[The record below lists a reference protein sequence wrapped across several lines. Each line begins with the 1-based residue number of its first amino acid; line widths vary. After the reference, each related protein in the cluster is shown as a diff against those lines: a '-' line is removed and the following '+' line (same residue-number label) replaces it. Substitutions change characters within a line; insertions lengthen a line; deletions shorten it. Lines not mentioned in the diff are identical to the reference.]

1 MSAAAPAIAP
11 AGTPPLTA
19 SSHLPT
25 IAAEEAPVARP
36 LSDHEKRAYDHVP
49 APVLDRARVRVVPLL
64 PPATAGMALGR
75 WVLVRRGR
83 EADRALLAHELVH
96 VRQWHERGTV
106 VFLARYLG
114 AYARGLVRTRRH
126 RAAYLAIPA
135 EVEARA
141 EAAAWAERRAPATAR
156 VGG

>member
-1 MSAAAPAIAP
+1 MSAAAPARVP
-11 AGTPPLTA
+11 AGSPPLTT

-25 IAAEEAPVARP
+25 IAAEEAAVSRP
-36 LSDHEKRAYDHVP
+36 LSEDEKRAYDHVP

-64 PPATAGMALGR
+64 PPGTAGMALGR
-75 WVLVRRGR
+75 RVLVRRGR

-106 VFLARYLG
+106 AFLGRYLG
-114 AYARGLVRTRRH
+114 AYVRGLVRVRSH

-135 EVEARA
+135 EVEARS
-141 EAAAWAERRAPATAR
+141 EAAAWAGRRASATAR
-156 VGG
+156 AGG